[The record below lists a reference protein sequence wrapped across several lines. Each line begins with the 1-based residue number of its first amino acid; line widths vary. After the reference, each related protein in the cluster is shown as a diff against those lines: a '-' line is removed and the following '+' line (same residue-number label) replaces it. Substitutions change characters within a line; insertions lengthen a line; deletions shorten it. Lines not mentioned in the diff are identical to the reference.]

1 MKTLRL
7 FLSIFLLFALID
19 MAAAEIQ
26 WINNI
31 TVNEY
36 NITWGYTEI
45 YTGMDSIGYKISIDI
60 GIGNNDSFV
69 NAWEVLKVDKE
80 ERKRFKNA
88 IENEL
93 DVRINNET
101 SGIELIDVDSS
112 LSQAI
117 IGNTHTQDT
126 IENRYK
132 VNYRLKESIYNASSI
147 WFLGEPKSPVTIIL
161 PQGIDIVGTSG
172 IDNET
177 KITDS
182 HIEVTGFFSN
192 LSDKRGEITINIT
205 KNESYNVTATE
216 SNITEM
222 NNTTELNNITE
233 IPSAG
238 TNENVKK
245 DGNITKPA
253 SEISKKIRNWSIF
266 GTGIVFIVILYI
278 FKVRKNL

>member
-31 TVNEY
+31 TVREY

-45 YTGMDSIGYKISIDI
+45 YTGMDSIGYKISIDT

-69 NAWEVLKVDKE
+69 NAWEVLKADKE
-80 ERKRFKNA
+80 ERKRFKTA

-93 DVRINNET
+93 DIRINNET
-101 SGIELIDVDSS
+101 YGIEMTEVDSS

-117 IGNTHTQDT
+117 IGNTNIPDA
-126 IENRYK
+126 IENRYN
-132 VNYRLKESIYNASSI
+132 VNYRLKQSIYNANSI
-147 WFLGEPKSPVTIIL
+147 WFLGEPESPVTIIL
-161 PQGIDIVGTSG
+161 PQGIDVKGISG
-172 IDNET
+172 MDNET
-177 KITDS
+177 ETIDS

-205 KNESYNVTATE
+205 KNESYNVTAPET
-216 SNITEM
+216 NITEM
-222 NNTTELNNITE
+222 NNTTESNNITE

-238 TNENVKK
+238 TNENVTK
-245 DGNITKPA
+245 DENITKPA
-253 SEISKKIRNWSIF
+253 SEISNKIRNWGIF
-266 GTGIVFIVILYI
+266 GIGIIFIMIIYF